1 MKNLKFRI
9 QDFLASEEGRVGVK
23 TPLALGVAAGGL
35 MLAQAMITTPEA
47 AAQGCTV
54 HADCPDDQE
63 CEIKCVPTKWGPHCW
78 GTCVD

>member
-1 MKNLKFRI
+1 MKNLKSKI
-9 QDFLASEEGRVGVK
+9 SDFLASEEGRVGVK
-23 TPLALGVAAGGL
+23 TPLALGVAASGL

-54 HADCPDDQE
+54 HADCPGDQE
-63 CEIKCVPTKWGPHCW
+63 CEIQCVPVREWMHCW